1 MLGLVVSGVTN
12 GGILSSGEGIGY
24 DVVLTRDMP
33 DFEPVH
39 HGFEFEVQDPRV
51 RNYFQILF
59 VPKNSQ

>member
-51 RNYFQILF
+51 GNFCQILF
-59 VPKNSQ
+59 VP